1 MNRWLVDGQ
10 IKIYAETRDKVYSLF
25 PEAFSVEPYEDNFY
39 LGLIDVIKN
48 KAVKSYTDVKGSEVY
63 HIPHLD
69 SYIRV
74 KLLQQDGVYL
84 DSVMYQRWDML
95 GFQYPI
101 SWSMLSVKDFY
112 DTFID
117 EPDKSEQLSV
127 EFVSM
132 KYIKKIKA
140 TKICN
145 KNNVVIWFDNDGYFY
160 HAYKS
165 FLPNK
170 KWKEE
175 YDRFHDNSDAVLVR
189 LNFYRDK
196 TIRWYDS
203 EEEMLKVFNE
213 KKKDYSTAY
222 ATPRYEILKRG
233 YKKLP
238 PDDRKVILRLPYINL
253 GKEFKLKTPKQHI
266 AYAWSKILFKYG
278 HEISEDDLLLIINAY
293 EEYINK

>member
-10 IKIYAETRDKVYSLF
+10 IKIYAETRDKVYALF
-25 PEAFSVEPYEDNFY
+25 PEALSVEPYEDSSY
-39 LGLIDVIKN
+39 LEIIDIIKS
-48 KAVKSYTDVKGSEVY
+48 KAIKGYTDVKGNEVY

-101 SWSMLSVKDFY
+101 SWSMLSIKDFY
-112 DTFID
+112 DIFID
-117 EPDKSEQLSV
+117 DPDKSEQLSV

-132 KYIKKIKA
+132 KHIKKIKA

-160 HAYKS
+160 HADKF

-170 KWKEE
+170 KRKEE
-175 YDRFHDNSDAVLVR
+175 YDRFHDNADAVLAR
-189 LNFYRDK
+189 LSFYSDK
-196 TIRWYDS
+196 TTRWYDS
-203 EEEMLKVFNE
+203 EEDMLKVFND
-213 KKKDYSTAY
+213 KKKDYPAW
-222 ATPRYEILKRG
+222 AETPRYEILKRG
-233 YKKLP
+233 YNKLH
-238 PDDRKVILRLPYINL
+238 PDDRRVILRLPYINL
-253 GKEFKLKTPKQHI
+253 NKELKLKTPKQEI
-266 AYAWSKILFKYG
+266 AYVWEKLLRMYG
-278 HEISEDDLLLIINAY
+278 HEMSEDDFLLIINAY

>member
-10 IKIYAETRDKVYSLF
+10 IKIYADTRDKVYSLF
-25 PEAFSVEPYEDNFY
+25 PEALSVELYEDNSY
-39 LGLIDVIKN
+39 LEIIDIIKS
-48 KAVKSYTDVKGSEVY
+48 KAIKGYTDVKGNEVY

-101 SWSMLSVKDFY
+101 SWSMLSIKDFY
-112 DTFID
+112 DIFID
-117 EPDKSEQLSV
+117 DPDKSEQLSV

-132 KYIKKIKA
+132 KHIKKIKA

-160 HAYKS
+160 HVDKW

-175 YDRFHDNSDAVLVR
+175 YDHFHDNADAVLAR
-189 LNFYRDK
+189 LNFYCDD

-213 KKKDYSTAY
+213 KKKDYPAAY
-222 ATPRYEILKRG
+222 ATPRYEILKLG

-266 AYAWSKILFKYG
+266 VNYWSKMLFEYG
-278 HEISEDDLLLIINAY
+278 HEMSEDEFLLIINAY

>member
-10 IKIYAETRDKVYSLF
+10 IKIYAETRDKVYALF
-25 PEAFSVEPYEDNFY
+25 PEALSVEPYEDNSY
-39 LGLIDVIKN
+39 LGIIDIIKS
-48 KAVKSYTDVKGSEVY
+48 KAIKSYTDVKGSEVY

-74 KLLQQDGVYL
+74 KLLQQDGEYL

-117 EPDKSEQLSV
+117 EPDKLEQLPV

-145 KNNVVIWFDNDGYFY
+145 KNNVVIWFDNDGYLY
-160 HAYKS
+160 HADKF

-170 KWKEE
+170 KRKEE
-175 YDRFHDNSDAVLVR
+175 YALFHDNGDAVLAR
-189 LNFYRDK
+189 LNFYSDN
-196 TIRWYDS
+196 TIRWYDNES
-203 EEEMLKVFNE
+203 EFLRVFNE
-213 KKKDYSTAY
+213 KKKDYPTAY
-222 ATPRYEILKRG
+222 ATPKYEILQRG
-233 YKKLP
+233 YKKLS
-238 PDDRKVILRLPYINL
+238 PDDRRVILRLPFINL
-253 GKEFKLKTPKQHI
+253 SKEFKLKTPKQHI
-266 AYAWSKILFKYG
+266 VDCWSKMLFEYG
-278 HEISEDDLLLIINAY
+278 HEMSEDEFLMIINAY